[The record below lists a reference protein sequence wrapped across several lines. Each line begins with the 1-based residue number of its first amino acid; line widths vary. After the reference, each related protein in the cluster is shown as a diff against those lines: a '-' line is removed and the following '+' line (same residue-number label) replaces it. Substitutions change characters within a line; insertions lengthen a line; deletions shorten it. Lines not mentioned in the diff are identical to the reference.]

1 MDKELEE
8 DSVEEEDSEEKMD
21 DRDAYILQC
30 RYIKYEE

>member
-21 DRDAYILQC
+21 DRDAYIL
-30 RYIKYEE
+30 